1 MALADPQSV
10 TIAGV
15 TSSLP
20 NTGDD
25 RNSSEYTSADGN
37 VKLSVSHAYG
47 SRRRRVVRLDQT
59 KIAADPL
66 LAGVNVKA
74 SQSAYVVIDVPIT
87 GFTAVETKDLV
98 VALTTALTASTNAL
112 ITKVV
117 GGEH

>member
-20 NTGDD
+20 NTGND

-47 SRRRRVVRLDQT
+47 NRTRRVVRLDQQ
-59 KIAADPL
+59 KVAADPL
-66 LAGVNVKA
+66 LTGVYVRAKQA
-74 SQSAYVVIDVPIT
+74 AYVVIDVPLT

-98 VALTTALTASTNAL
+98 VALTTALTASSNAL
-112 ITKVV
+112 ITKVT